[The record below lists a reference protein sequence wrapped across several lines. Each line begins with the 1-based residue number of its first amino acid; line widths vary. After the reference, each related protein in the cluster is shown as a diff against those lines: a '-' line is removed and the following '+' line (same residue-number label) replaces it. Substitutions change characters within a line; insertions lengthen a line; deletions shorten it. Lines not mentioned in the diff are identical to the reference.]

1 MGPRAESEE
10 STLCCIQSDDTVR
23 PFRCLA
29 PGCGKAFTRSD
40 LLRRHG
46 QLHGDQQQETGR
58 TEGDAVHSGGYKRA
72 ASSAS
77 DEPMGKV
84 SEPHGDSPRSRS
96 LQIYLLG
103 VKATEK
109 RHLPLVFHLL
119 HSVSLSRIPLDPRS
133 TSTGRLYR
141 TRLWLWASID
151 WYRNSSLETAPRRKR
166 TMKA

>member
-1 MGPRAESEE
+1 MGTRAESEE
-10 STLCCIQSDDTVR
+10 STLYCIQLDDTVR

-29 PGCGKAFTRSD
+29 LGCGKAFTRSD

-46 QLHGDQQQETGR
+46 QLHGDQEETGR
-58 TEGDAVHSGGYKRA
+58 IEGANKRA
-72 ASSAS
+72 ASSTL

-96 LQIYLLG
+96 LRIYMLR
-103 VKATEK
+103 VKATDK
-109 RHLPLVFHLL
+109 GTSLVVHLL
-119 HSVSLSRIPLDPRS
+119 HSVSLSKIPLDPRS